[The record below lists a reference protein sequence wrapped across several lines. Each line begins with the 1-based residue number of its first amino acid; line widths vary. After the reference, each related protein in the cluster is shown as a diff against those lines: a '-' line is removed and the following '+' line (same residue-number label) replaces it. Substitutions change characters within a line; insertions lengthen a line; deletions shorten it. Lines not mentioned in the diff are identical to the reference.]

1 MTRVVVTG
9 MGIISPIGESVEE
22 FWNQLTAGTSGI
34 QAVTDFDAMDLPV
47 RIAGLVPAF
56 DPKRYMDKKTAQH
69 SSRFVQFAMAAAS
82 QAVSDSGIEFG
93 QQDPYRVGVV
103 MNTGAGGMQDIAWGS
118 QQLRERGI
126 QHISPY
132 LVPSLIPNMAACQ
145 VAIRYA
151 AKGPVIASTAACA
164 AGIYAL
170 IEARRSLLSGE
181 ADVVITGAAEA
192 ALMPLTF
199 GGLSRMGA
207 LSRRNDEP
215 TRASRPFDRD
225 RDGFVFGEGSG
236 VMVLEREEDARA
248 RGAHIY
254 AELAGGAI
262 TNDAY
267 HMAAPDPSAEPQ
279 ARAMEQA
286 LKQAQTDPKD
296 VDYICAHGTG
306 TVLNDAVETKAIKRV
321 FGQGAYRVPISSPK
335 SMIGHLLG
343 AAGMVSAVTAIQ
355 TLITGTIPPT
365 INLETPDPQCD
376 LDYVPQHSRRQKVEI
391 AMANGFG
398 FGGQNGVV
406 VFRRV

>member
-9 MGIISPIGESVEE
+9 MGIISPIGETVEE
-22 FWNQLTAGTSGI
+22 FWSRLTAGRSGI
-34 QAVTDFDAMDLPV
+34 QAVTAFDTMNLPV

-56 DPKRYMDKKTAQH
+56 DPKQYMDKKTAQH

-82 QAVSDSGIEFG
+82 QAVLDAKIAFD
-93 QQDPYRVGVV
+93 QLDPYRVGVV

-118 QQLRERGI
+118 QVLRERGV
-126 QHISPY
+126 QHINPY
-132 LVPSLIPNMAACQ
+132 LVPSLIPNMGACQ
-145 VAIRYA
+145 VAIRYG

-170 IEARRSLLSGE
+170 IEARRHLLSGE
-181 ADVVITGAAEA
+181 ADVIIAGAAEA

-199 GGLSRMGA
+199 GGLARMGA

-236 VMVLEREEDARA
+236 ALVLEREEDARA

-286 LKQAQTDPKD
+286 LKQAQTDISE
-296 VDYICAHGTG
+296 VGYICAHGTG
-306 TVLNDAVETKAIKRV
+306 TVLNDAVETKAIKLV
-321 FGQGAYRVPISSPK
+321 FGSSAYDVPISSPK
-335 SMIGHLLG
+335 SMVGHLLG
-343 AAGMVSAVTAIQ
+343 AAGMISAVTAIQ
-355 TLITGTIPPT
+355 TLRTGTIAPT

-376 LDYVPQHSRRQKVEI
+376 LDYVPNVSRRQKVDMV
-391 AMANGFG
+391 MANGFG

-406 VFRRV
+406 VFRKV